1 LFLRKLLNLVT
12 GCDDSVEI
20 NRIFNLA
27 CVLGGVFCFLSGVE
41 SYFAS
46 LSPFLVAG
54 NFAYTAIL
62 LIAYHFSRFKRA
74 FELSRI
80 ISIITLIFGYLP
92 VLWIFNGGTRS
103 SIPYFIPMFASFLTI
118 STISRKASRPNR
130 FASYGVILLLCAVVS
145 ALIVLEHV
153 HPEWVYQYTDES
165 VQVFDIIIGMIFSV
179 ICNFL
184 MIMAFEQMYFRQLNK
199 TEEMAICDSMTGLY
213 NHLFIV
219 SRLDEE
225 IGRSLRYHTPLSV
238 IILDVDHFKNINDT
252 FGHLMGDTV
261 LKQVSRGIKSQCRT
275 VDKIG
280 RYGGD
285 EFLIILPE
293 TSMENAAILAK
304 RLQDRIEGLTFD
316 EPVKITISQGIAE
329 YEQGESIRALIDR
342 ADTHLYSAK
351 HSGRNQFVSG

>member
-1 LFLRKLLNLVT
+1 MFLRKLLRIVT

-27 CVLGGVFCFLSGVE
+27 CALGGVFCFLSGVE

-54 NFAYTAIL
+54 NLAYTAIL
-62 LIAYHFSRFKRA
+62 FIAYYFSRFRHA
-74 FELSRI
+74 FQLSRV

-92 VLWIFNGGTRS
+92 VLWIFNGGTQS

-118 STISRKASRPNR
+118 STINRNASRPNR
-130 FASYGVILLLCAVVS
+130 IAIYSVILLLIAVVS
-145 ALIVLEHV
+145 GLIVFEHIY
-153 HPEWVYQYTDES
+153 PEWVYQYTDKS
-165 VQVFDIIIGMIFSV
+165 IQSFDIIIGMTFSV

-184 MIMAFEQMYFRQLNK
+184 MIMAFEQMYFRQLDK

-238 IILDVDHFKNINDT
+238 IILDVDHFKKINDT

-261 LKQVSRGIKSQCRT
+261 LKQVSRSIKSQCRT

-293 TSMENAAILAK
+293 TSLENAAILAK
-304 RLQDRIEGLTFD
+304 RLQERIEGLTFD
-316 EPVKITISQGIAE
+316 EPVEITISQGIAQ
-329 YEQGESIRALIDR
+329 YEQGDTINTLIDR

-351 HSGRNQFVSG
+351 HSGRNQFVSE

>member
-1 LFLRKLLNLVT
+1 LVLRYVLSLVT

-27 CVLGGVFCFLSGVE
+27 CVLGGIFCFLSGTE

-46 LSPFLVAG
+46 LSPYLIAG
-54 NFAYTAIL
+54 NFVYTGVL
-62 LIAYHFSRFKRA
+62 FIAYYFSRFKQA
-74 FELSRI
+74 FELSRG
-80 ISIITLIFGYLP
+80 ISIVTLIFGYLP
-92 VLWIFNGGTRS
+92 VLWIFNGGTQS

-118 STISRKASRPNR
+118 STINRKTSRPNR
-130 FASYGVILLLCAVVS
+130 LATYGVILLLIAVVS
-145 ALIVLEHV
+145 GLIALEHS
-153 HPEWVYQYTDES
+153 HPEWVYQYTDKAIQS
-165 VQVFDIIIGMIFSV
+165 FDIIIGMIFSV

-219 SRLDEE
+219 SRLDDE
-225 IGRSLRYHTPLSV
+225 IGRSSRYHTPLSV
-238 IILDVDHFKNINDT
+238 IILDVDHFKKINDT

-261 LKQVSRGIKSQCRT
+261 LKQVSRAIKSQCRT

-293 TSMENAAILAK
+293 TSLENAAILAK
-304 RLQDRIEGLTFD
+304 RLQVKIESLSFD
-316 EPVKITISQGIAE
+316 EPVELTISQGIAQ
-329 YEQGESIRALIDR
+329 YEQGESINTLIDR

-351 HSGRNQFVSG
+351 HSGRNQFVSA